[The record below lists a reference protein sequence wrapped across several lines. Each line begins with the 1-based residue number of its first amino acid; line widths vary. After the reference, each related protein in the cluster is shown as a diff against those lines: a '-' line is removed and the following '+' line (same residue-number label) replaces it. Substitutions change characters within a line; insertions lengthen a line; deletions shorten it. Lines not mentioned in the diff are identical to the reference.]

1 MISFDKIVNKMWKK
15 WWKILFKQDIFEI
28 IDPEKKPSNQNLVDK
43 TVYKLKAAGVIHSL
57 KAWVYIV
64 PSEQDRVL
72 NKVDLLEKYYLK
84 LLKKY
89 ITHFTGSSYYISWTK
104 SLQFHL
110 KDFSVPEK
118 IFIITR
124 DLNKKIQVGN
134 YQIIFK
140 TISGKQEGKKI
151 NLYAKMQDFVVY
163 KTLDWLE
170 FKISNLELALLE
182 SAQISD
188 SVNGLDFSLL
198 NKAIKKY
205 SSELDHEVFH
215 KIGKYKFIM
224 SFNRLKEIAK
234 HINQDLYQC
243 FLDIIKQNGGLFI
256 WEGLRGF

>member
-15 WWKILFKQDIFEI
+15 WWKILFKKDIFEI
-28 IDPEKKPSNQNLVDK
+28 IDPESKSENQNMVDK
-43 TVYKLKAAGVIHSL
+43 TVYKLKAAGVIISL

-64 PSEQDRVL
+64 PSDDDKIL

-89 ITHFTGSSYYISWTK
+89 ITYFVWSSYYISWTK

-118 IFIITR
+118 IYIITR
-124 DLNKKIQVGN
+124 DLNKKIKVWN
-134 YQIIFK
+134 YEIIFK
-140 TISGKQEGKKI
+140 TISGKIESKKI

-163 KTLDWLE
+163 KNLEWLE
-170 FKISNLELALLE
+170 FKISNLELSLLE

-188 SVNGLDFSLL
+188 SVAGLDFSLL

-215 KIGKYKFIM
+215 SIWRYKFIM

-234 HINQDLYQC
+234 HIDQELYQC
-243 FLDIIKQNGGLFI
+243 FLDIIKQNGWLFI